1 MQQFIQTVAFIMN
14 CPQVASSFLLL
25 ANFKYGG
32 QREMEVDPI
41 RDLGKITEMKMI
53 LNGKGGRDRLLFI
66 MGINTALRISD
77 LLSLTVGDVMDDE
90 GQILKT
96 VELKER
102 KTRKTRRFP
111 LNESVRN
118 ALSDYLAERQCRNAS
133 EPLFPSQKGGSLGR
147 NHAWRIMNAA
157 GKSAGLENIG
167 AHSLRKT
174 FAYHV
179 YKMTDGDI
187 GLVQKLLN
195 HSAATIT
202 LRYIGIDRERM
213 DKAFLDLNL

>member
-1 MQQFIQTVAFIMN
+1 
-14 CPQVASSFLLL
+14 
-25 ANFKYGG
+25 
-32 QREMEVDPI
+32 MEVDPI

-77 LLSLTVGDVMDDE
+77 LLSLTVGDVMDNE
-90 GQILKT
+90 GHISNT
-96 VELKER
+96 VELKEK
-102 KTRKTRRFP
+102 KTRKTKRFP
-111 LNESVRN
+111 LNESVRS
-118 ALSDYLAERQCRNAS
+118 ALSDYLTERQGCNRS
-133 EPLFPSQKGGSLGR
+133 EPLFPSQKGGTLGR
-147 NHAWRIMNAA
+147 GHAWRIINAA
-157 GKSAGLENIG
+157 GKSVGLENIG
-167 AHSLRKT
+167 THSLRKT

-179 YKMTDGDI
+179 YKMTGEDI

-195 HSAATIT
+195 HSVAKIT